1 MKKLILTA
9 LALATT
15 VVALQTSAPSA
26 QATPGDCTTVRC
38 AGCDPGYHLRL
49 EWPNCCQCIKD

>member
-9 LALATT
+9 LALVTT
-15 VVALQTSAPSA
+15 VVALQTSTPSA

-49 EWPNCCQCIKD
+49 EWPNCCRCYKD